1 MKRTGTFLDGGDDAV
16 IGAAAADVAVHRADD
31 FVLGGIALF
40 LEEGEGGHD
49 HAGGA
54 VGALHG
60 TGVEEGL
67 LERVE
72 AALLFE
78 ALDGGDFTAT
88 DPARSGA
95 ARARGGAV
103 EQDGASA
110 APALPPAALWARIAD
125 AHAA

>member
-78 ALDGGDFTAT
+78 ALDGSDFAPP
-88 DPARSGA
+88 DSAD
-95 ARARGGAV
+95 GGATGTGREAI
-103 EQDGASA
+103 EQDGESA
-110 APALPPAALWARIAD
+110 ALAFAAAVFGAGE
-125 AHAA
+125 AEV